1 MSGDSR
7 SAEAS
12 QSALGHEG
20 AEEPRGRI
28 IGTEIEFGIV
38 AVGQPLLSSVVTS
51 TQVIKAYTDPGEG
64 VGGADEARWDY
75 GSESPLRDARGFD
88 LGIAR
93 AYDPSEFGVT
103 NRVLTN
109 GARFYVDHAHPE
121 YSAPEVDSPRDAVIW
136 DKAGEVIMHRAGVE
150 STATEGNAELK
161 LYKNNVDGKG
171 ASYGAHENYLVR
183 RDVDFDALT
192 LSLAT
197 HLLSRQ
203 IYTGAGRV
211 GIGQEGQAAGFQISQ
226 RADYIEVLTGLE
238 TTLRRGIINTRDEP
252 HATDE
257 TWRRLHVI
265 IGDANMAELPTY
277 LKIGT
282 TCLVLDA
289 IEAGV
294 DLADLLP
301 EDPVEAVH
309 IISHDPTLTATVRLG
324 DGRQLTALQIQREI
338 LARVAEVVGDG
349 HGRPAWSL
357 EVLAEWREI
366 LDALGENPMSCAD
379 RLDWPAKLRLLE
391 GFRARDDLSWDHARL
406 ALIDFQYHD
415 IDPGRGLYNRLAAK
429 GAIRRLTSDAEV
441 EAAITTPPERTR
453 AWSRGRFL
461 AELGDRVH
469 AAGWDHVVVVDTRGQ
484 DRRIDLSDPYTGT
497 RAYCEAT
504 PDFLSADGPSGPDLP
519 TG

>member
-1 MSGDSR
+1 MN
-7 SAEAS
+7 
-12 QSALGHEG
+12 
-20 AEEPRGRI
+20 PRGRV

-38 AVGQPLLSSVVTS
+38 AVGQPLLSSVVSS
-51 TQVIKAYTDPGEG
+51 TQVIKAYTDPGEAA
-64 VGGADEARWDY
+64 GGADEARWDY

-88 LGIAR
+88 LGTAR

-183 RDVDFDALT
+183 RDVDFDGLT
-192 LSLAT
+192 VSLAP

-203 IYTGAGRV
+203 VFSGAGRV
-211 GIGQEGQAAGFQISQ
+211 GIGQSGETAGYQLAQ

-252 HATDE
+252 HAPDE

-265 IGDANMAELPTY
+265 IGDANMSELATY

-289 IEAGV
+289 IEAGG
-294 DLADLLP
+294 DFSDLLP
-301 EDPVEAVH
+301 VDPVEAVH
-309 IISHDPTLTATVRLG
+309 IISHDPTLRATVGLP
-324 DGRQLTALQIQREI
+324 DGRNVTGLALQREI
-338 LARVAEVVGDG
+338 LERVAGVIGDG
-349 HGRPAWSL
+349 TGRPGWAL
-357 EVLAEWREI
+357 EVLGEWRGI
-366 LDALGENPMSCAD
+366 LDALEENPMSCAD

-391 GFRARDDLSWDHARL
+391 GFRTRDGLDWDHARL
-406 ALIDFQYHD
+406 ALIDVQYHD
-415 IDPGRGLYNRLAAK
+415 IDPRRGLYNRLVAK
-429 GAIRRLTSDAEV
+429 GAMRRLVTDDEV
-441 EAAITTPPERTR
+441 EAAVTTPPARTR
-453 AWSRGRFL
+453 AWARGRFL
-461 AELGDRVH
+461 AELGDRIR
-469 AAGWDHVVVVDTRGQ
+469 AAGWDHVVVVDSRGHE
-484 DRRIDLSDPYTGT
+484 RHVDLTDPYVGS
-497 RAYCEAT
+497 REYCEAH
-504 PDFLSADGPSGPDLP
+504 PDFLGPDGPDQYPY
-519 TG
+519 

>member
-1 MSGDSR
+1 MN
-7 SAEAS
+7 
-12 QSALGHEG
+12 
-20 AEEPRGRI
+20 PRGRV

-51 TQVIKAYTDPGEG
+51 TQVIKAYTDPGETA
-64 VGGADEARWDY
+64 GGADEARWDY

-88 LGIAR
+88 LGAAR

-183 RDVDFDALT
+183 RDVDFDGLT
-192 LSLAT
+192 VSLAP

-203 IYTGAGRV
+203 VFSGAGRV
-211 GIGQEGQAAGFQISQ
+211 GIGQSGETAGYQLSQ

-252 HATDE
+252 HAPDE

-265 IGDANMAELPTY
+265 IGDANMSELATY

-294 DLADLLP
+294 DFSDLLP
-301 EDPVEAVH
+301 VDPVEAVH
-309 IISHDPTLTATVRLG
+309 TISHDPSLRATVPLP
-324 DGRQLTALQIQREI
+324 DGRNVTGLALQREI
-338 LARVAEVVGDG
+338 LERVAGVIGDG
-349 HGRPAWSL
+349 TGRPGWAL
-357 EVLAEWREI
+357 EVLDEWRGI
-366 LDALGENPMSCAD
+366 LDALEENPMSCAD

-391 GFRARDDLSWDHARL
+391 GFRTRDGLDWDHARL
-406 ALIDFQYHD
+406 ALIDVQYHD
-415 IDPGRGLYNRLAAK
+415 IDPQRGLYNRLVAK
-429 GAIRRLTSDAEV
+429 GAMRRLVTDDEV
-441 EAAITTPPERTR
+441 EAAVTTPPARTR
-453 AWSRGRFL
+453 AWARGRFL
-461 AELGDRVH
+461 AELGDRIR
-469 AAGWDHVVVVDTRGQ
+469 AAGWDHVVVVDSRGHE
-484 DRRIDLSDPYTGT
+484 RHVDLTDPYVGS
-497 RAYCEAT
+497 REYCEAH
-504 PDFLSADGPSGPDLP
+504 PDFLGPDGPDPY
-519 TG
+519 

>member
-183 RDVDFDALT
+183 REVDFDALT

-497 RAYCEAT
+497 KAYCEAT

>member
-1 MSGDSR
+1 MT
-7 SAEAS
+7 A
-12 QSALGHEG
+12 
-20 AEEPRGRI
+20 RGRI

-38 AVGQPLLSSVVTS
+38 AVGQPLLSSVVSS
-51 TQVIKAYTDPGEG
+51 TQVIKAYTDPGETA
-64 VGGADEARWDY
+64 GGADETRWDY
-75 GSESPLRDARGFD
+75 DSESPLRDARGFD
-88 LGIAR
+88 LGAAR

-121 YSAPEVDSPRDAVIW
+121 YSAPEVDSPLDAVIW
-136 DKAGEVIMHRAGVE
+136 DKAGELIMHRAGIE
-150 STATEGNAELK
+150 SSATEGNAELK

-192 LSLAT
+192 VSLAP

-203 IYTGAGRV
+203 VFSGAGRV
-211 GIGQEGQAAGFQISQ
+211 GIGQSGEKAGFQLSQ

-252 HATDE
+252 HASDE

-265 IGDANMAELPTY
+265 IGDANMSELATY

-294 DLADLLP
+294 DFSDLLP
-301 EDPVEAVH
+301 VDPVEAVH
-309 IISHDPTLTATVRLG
+309 TISHDASLTATVPLP
-324 DGRQLTALQIQREI
+324 DGRALTGIGLQREI
-338 LARVAEVVGDG
+338 LDRVAQLIGDG
-349 HGRPAWSL
+349 AGRPDWVA

-366 LDALGENPMSCAD
+366 LDALEQNPMSCAD

-391 GFRARDDLSWDHARL
+391 GFRARDGLGWEHARL

-415 IDPGRGLYNRLAAK
+415 IDPERGLYNRLVAK
-429 GAIRRLTSDAEV
+429 GAMRRLTTTDEV
-441 EAAITTPPERTR
+441 ESAVTAPPERTR
-453 AWSRGRFL
+453 AWARGRFL
-461 AELGDRVH
+461 AELGDRVR
-469 AAGWDHVVVVDTRGQ
+469 AAGWDLVVVVDSRGQ
-484 DRRIDLSDPYTGT
+484 ERHVDLTDPYTGS
-497 RAYCEAT
+497 REFCDAH
-504 PDFLSADGPSGPDLP
+504 PDYLSPDGPVGHAPH
-519 TG
+519 

>member
-429 GAIRRLTSDAEV
+429 GAIRRLTSGAEV

-497 RAYCEAT
+497 KAYCEAT

>member
-1 MSGDSR
+1 MN
-7 SAEAS
+7 
-12 QSALGHEG
+12 
-20 AEEPRGRI
+20 PRGRV

-51 TQVIKAYTDPGEG
+51 TQVIKAYTDPGEAA
-64 VGGADEARWDY
+64 GGADEARWDY

-88 LGIAR
+88 LGAAR

-150 STATEGNAELK
+150 SSATEGNAELK

-183 RDVDFDALT
+183 RDVDFDGLT
-192 LSLAT
+192 VSLAP

-203 IYTGAGRV
+203 VYCGAGRV
-211 GIGQEGQAAGFQISQ
+211 GIGQSGETPGYQLAQ

-252 HATDE
+252 HAPDE

-265 IGDANMAELPTY
+265 IGDANMSELATY
-277 LKIGT
+277 LKVGT

-294 DLADLLP
+294 DFSDLLP
-301 EDPVEAVH
+301 VDPVEAVH
-309 IISHDPTLTATVRLG
+309 TISHDPSLRATVPLP
-324 DGRQLTALQIQREI
+324 DGRNVTGLALQREI
-338 LARVAEVVGDG
+338 LERVAGVIGDG
-349 HGRPAWSL
+349 TGRPGWAL
-357 EVLAEWREI
+357 EVLDEWRGI
-366 LDALGENPMSCAD
+366 LDALEENPMSCAD

-391 GFRARDDLSWDHARL
+391 GFRTRDGLDWDHARL
-406 ALIDFQYHD
+406 ALIDVQYHD
-415 IDPGRGLYNRLAAK
+415 IDPRRGLYNRLVAK
-429 GAIRRLTSDAEV
+429 GAMRRLVTDDEV
-441 EAAITTPPERTR
+441 EAAVTTPPARTR
-453 AWSRGRFL
+453 AWARGRFL
-461 AELGDRVH
+461 AELGDRIR
-469 AAGWDHVVVVDTRGQ
+469 AAGWDHVVVVDSRGHE
-484 DRRIDLSDPYTGT
+484 RHVDLTDPYVGS
-497 RAYCEAT
+497 REYCEAH
-504 PDFLSADGPSGPDLP
+504 PDFLGPDGPDPF
-519 TG
+519 

>member
-1 MSGDSR
+1 MT
-7 SAEAS
+7 
-12 QSALGHEG
+12 
-20 AEEPRGRI
+20 PRGRV

-38 AVGQPLLSSVVTS
+38 AVGRPLLSSVVTS
-51 TQVIKAYTDPGEG
+51 TQVVKAYTDPGEG
-64 VGGADEARWDY
+64 GGTTDGTRWDY
-75 GSESPLRDARGFD
+75 ESESPLRDARGFD
-88 LGIAR
+88 LGSAR

-121 YSAPEVDSPRDAVIW
+121 YSGPEVDSPIDAVIW
-136 DKAGEVIMHRAGVE
+136 DKAGETVMHRAGRE
-150 STATEGNAELK
+150 SSAVEGNAELK

-192 LSLAT
+192 MSLAP

-203 IYTGAGRV
+203 VYCGAGRV
-211 GIGQEGQAAGFQISQ
+211 GIGQYGEETGFQISQ

-252 HATDE
+252 HAPDE

-265 IGDANMAELPTY
+265 IGDANMSELATY

-289 IEAGV
+289 IEAGI
-294 DLADLLP
+294 DFADLVP
-301 EDPVEAVH
+301 VDPVEAVH
-309 IISHDPTLTATVRLG
+309 TISHDPTLTATVELP
-324 DGRQLTALQIQREI
+324 DGRALTGTALQREI
-338 LARVAEVVGDG
+338 LARVSALIGDG
-349 HGRPAWSL
+349 AGRPAWAV

-366 LDALGENPMSCAD
+366 LDALEQNPMACAD

-391 GFRARDDLSWDHARL
+391 GFRTRDSLGWDHARL
-406 ALIDFQYHD
+406 ALIDVQYHD
-415 IDPGRGLYNRLAAK
+415 IDPDRGLYNRLVAK
-429 GAIRRLTSDAEV
+429 GAMRRMVTETQV
-441 EAAITTPPERTR
+441 EAAVTTPPESTR
-453 AWSRGRFL
+453 AWARGRFL

-469 AAGWDHVVVVDTRGQ
+469 AAGWDHVVVVDSRG
-484 DRRIDLSDPYTGT
+484 DHRHVDLADPYTGT
-497 RAYCEAT
+497 REDCDAE
-504 PDFLSADGPSGPDLP
+504 PDFLSPDGPPFR
-519 TG
+519 

>member
-1 MSGDSR
+1 MT
-7 SAEAS
+7 
-12 QSALGHEG
+12 
-20 AEEPRGRI
+20 PRGRI
-28 IGTEIEFGIV
+28 VGTEIEFGIV

-51 TQVIKAYTDPGEG
+51 TQVVKAYTDPGEG
-64 VGGADEARWDY
+64 AGSTDDTRWDY
-75 GSESPLRDARGFD
+75 GSETPLRDARGFD
-88 LGIAR
+88 LGAAR
-93 AYDPSEFGVT
+93 VYDPSEFGVT

-136 DKAGEVIMHRAGVE
+136 DKAGERVMHRAGRE
-150 STATEGNAELK
+150 SSATGDNAELK

-171 ASYGAHENYLVR
+171 ASYGAHENFLVR

-192 LSLAT
+192 TSLAP

-203 IYTGAGRV
+203 VYSGAGRV
-211 GIGQEGQAAGFQISQ
+211 GIGQAGEKAGFQISQ

-252 HATDE
+252 HAPDE

-265 IGDANMAELPTY
+265 IGDANMSELATY

-294 DLADLLP
+294 DFADLLP
-301 EDPVEAVH
+301 VDPVEAVH
-309 IISHDPTLTATVRLG
+309 VISHDPSLTAAVPLT
-324 DGRQLTALQIQREI
+324 DGRELTGIGLQREI
-338 LARVAEVVGDG
+338 LARVSALVGDG
-349 HGRPAWSL
+349 AGRPAWAG

-366 LDALGENPMSCAD
+366 LDDLERNPMSCAD

-391 GFRARDDLSWDHARL
+391 GFRLRDSLDWDNARL

-415 IDPGRGLYNRLAAK
+415 IDPDRGLYNRLVSK
-429 GAIRRLTSDAEV
+429 GAMRRLTTDAEV
-441 EAAITTPPERTR
+441 EAAVMTPPESTR
-453 AWSRGRFL
+453 AWARGRFL
-461 AELGDRVH
+461 AELGDRVR
-469 AAGWDHVVVVDTRGQ
+469 AAGWDHVVVTDSRGEP
-484 DRRIDLSDPYTGT
+484 RHIDLADPYSGT
-497 RAYCEAT
+497 RAHCEAEPAFLT
-504 PDFLSADGPSGPDLP
+504 PDGPEPR
-519 TG
+519 